1 MLVSIVTSTAHSFL
15 LLHYFWFTIS
25 LGSIYR
31 GSLFFVSGY
40 NRRSVGVAPLLTL
53 CKEHDC
59 TSRVSCRPEA
69 LKRECR
75 PIRGIPVHTA
85 VGDTPTGMFVSARVP
100 TCSSPHH
107 KAVAVKPV
115 CQFSSSISEN
125 TSTHS
130 GRSLLTSP
138 QLASTFGLSLL
149 CFSILFKTIVVTY
162 SRPQAT
168 I

>member
-1 MLVSIVTSTAHSFL
+1 M
-15 LLHYFWFTIS
+15 
-25 LGSIYR
+25 
-31 GSLFFVSGY
+31 
-40 NRRSVGVAPLLTL
+40 
-53 CKEHDC
+53 
-59 TSRVSCRPEA
+59 SCRPEA
-69 LKRECR
+69 LQRECR
-75 PIRGIPVHTA
+75 PIRGIPVHTM
-85 VGDTPTGMFVSARVP
+85 VGDIPTGMFASAQDP

-115 CQFSSSISEN
+115 CQISSSMSEN

-149 CFSILFKTIVVTY
+149 CFSILFNTIVVTY

-168 I
+168 FLNITLMVTVIICVSEADPPSDDSVTTYGCYQIRSNNPAPHTHPMPHPLYIFRFSSI